1 MVSIEFLKTTP
12 NKMDAIDMKAIAR
25 LRNYLETEIY
35 MNNLDISESSLLNEN
50 NYIIIEIEGYENIAF
65 RDHTKKYILETVQP
79 IDRKESQLFPIQR
92 IEIKAQYKRY

>member
-50 NYIIIEIEGYENIAF
+50 NYAVSVHSSPFSFFTSINRNI
-65 RDHTKKYILETVQP
+65 RIQSKNLTSQP
-79 IDRKESQLFPIQR
+79 P
-92 IEIKAQYKRY
+92 